1 MIFLIFQ
8 LLNLEIFFFHQTHQR
23 LSNLISLCIF
33 IQFVLRRSFGNKSEQ
48 LEEVVNEKL
57 KRETASPPVSHLP
70 EKALLKATE
79 VCAIFQINFS

>member
-1 MIFLIFQ
+1 
-8 LLNLEIFFFHQTHQR
+8 
-23 LSNLISLCIF
+23 
-33 IQFVLRRSFGNKSEQ
+33 VLRRSFGNKSEQ